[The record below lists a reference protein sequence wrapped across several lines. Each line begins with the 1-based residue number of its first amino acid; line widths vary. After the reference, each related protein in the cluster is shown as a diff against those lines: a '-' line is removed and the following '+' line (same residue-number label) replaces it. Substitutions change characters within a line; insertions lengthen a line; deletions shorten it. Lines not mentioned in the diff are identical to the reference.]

1 LQANILV
8 DKNILMDEELVKKT
22 QPGLR
27 ERQRAARRQGILFAA
42 GDLFATSGFEATSLE
57 DVAARA
63 EVSVPTIYSFFKSK
77 QDLLLGLVEEDRQ
90 LSEPKLTALI
100 ADLPERPIDAFVEIG
115 RAMFLQGYDVHQKA
129 VWREIIAVSF
139 KVAGDQKSRFREL
152 QLVNARYIGAAIDK
166 LCDAGRLRADL
177 DRDSAL
183 RLIQGTIRRVFQ
195 TYVLSEDMSV
205 DDMMELLLQDL
216 RTLTLGLT

>member
-1 LQANILV
+1 MN
-8 DKNILMDEELVKKT
+8 ESLVKKR

-77 QDLLLGLVEEDRQ
+77 QELLLGLVEEDRH
-90 LSEPKLTALI
+90 LSGPKLAALI
-100 ADLPERPIDAFVEIG
+100 ERLPTQPIDAFVEIG
-115 RAMFLQGYDVHQKA
+115 RAMLLEGYDVGQKA
-129 VWREIIAVSF
+129 VWREIMAASF
-139 KVAGDQKSRFREL
+139 KVAVDQRNKFQEL
-152 QLVNARYIGAAIDK
+152 QVVNANYIKSAIDK

-183 RLIQGTIRRVFQ
+183 RLIQGIIRRVFQ
-195 TYVLSEDMSV
+195 SYVLSEEMSV
-205 DDMMELLLQDL
+205 DDMMESLVQDL
-216 RTLTLGLT
+216 RTLIVGLK